1 MAEPKLS
8 VPEALAIQLAGL
20 RVPPSLAELMGKA
33 IVESL
38 EVVDSEGLAAMGS
51 ESITF
56 VAESRAG

>member
-1 MAEPKLS
+1 M
-8 VPEALAIQLAGL
+8 PEALAIQLAGL

-38 EVVDSEGLAAMGS
+38 EVTDSEGLAAMGS